1 MNSVWSSQT
10 QSGRPVAFITALV
23 VTTLLLL
30 AAIPA
35 IAQAQELIPTSEVLT
50 PTSEVQAQQPAPTQ
64 ELTPT
69 PEEQEQQPAPTQEP
83 TKTVGADLGFSQT
96 AWPADETDADG
107 ALTITVN
114 INPALTGAG
123 PVNIKTSPSAALF
136 E

>member
-30 AAIPA
+30 AAIPT

-50 PTSEVQAQQPAPTQ
+50 PTSEVQA
-64 ELTPT
+64 
-69 PEEQEQQPAPTQEP
+69 QQPAPTQEP

>member
-1 MNSVWSSQT
+1 MNSVLSSQT
-10 QSGRPVAFITALV
+10 QSAQPVAFITALV

-35 IAQAQELIPTSEVLT
+35 IAQAQELIPT
-50 PTSEVQAQQPAPTQ
+50 PEVQAQQPAPTQ
-64 ELTPT
+64 E
-69 PEEQEQQPAPTQEP
+69 P
-83 TKTVGADLGFSQT
+83 TKTFRADLSFSQT

-114 INPALTGAG
+114 INPALTEAG
-123 PVNIKTSPSAALF
+123 PVNIKTSPNAALF

>member
-1 MNSVWSSQT
+1 MNSVLSSRT
-10 QSGRPVAFITALV
+10 QSAQPVAFITALV

-35 IAQAQELIPTSEVLT
+35 IAQAQELIPTSE
-50 PTSEVQAQQPAPTQ
+50 

-69 PEEQEQQPAPTQEP
+69 PGVQEQQPAPTQEP
-83 TKTVGADLGFSQT
+83 TNTVRAELSFSQT

-114 INPALTGAG
+114 INPALTEAG
-123 PVNIKTSPSAALF
+123 PVNIKTSPNATLF